1 MTMRRENR
9 RCMGNI
15 GICRLNGVLLKT
27 ECSSQRCDLSCEIG
41 LKEERYSEEAQ
52 INQFRQRYQ

>member
-1 MTMRRENR
+1 
-9 RCMGNI
+9 MGNI